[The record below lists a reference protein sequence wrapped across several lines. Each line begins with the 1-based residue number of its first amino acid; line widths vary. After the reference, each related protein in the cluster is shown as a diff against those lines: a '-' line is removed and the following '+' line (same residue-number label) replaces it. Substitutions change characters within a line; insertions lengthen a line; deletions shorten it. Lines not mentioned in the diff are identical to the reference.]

1 MHIVCTD
8 LEGILVPEVW
18 IHVAEKTGIDELKL
32 TTRDVPDYDELMR
45 KRLAI
50 LDEKGIK
57 LKDITEVIRR
67 MEPLEGAT
75 AFVEWLRSRTQLIV
89 VSDTYE
95 EFARPLMKKLGWPT
109 LFCHNL
115 TVSADGAVI
124 GYNLRQR
131 DSKRKAVIAL
141 KSLCY
146 MVIAVGDSYNDI
158 SMLQE
163 SDTGILF
170 RPPDRV
176 KEEFA
181 TLPVCYGY
189 EELKQVIEEKLAQYA

>member
-18 IHVAEKTGIDELKL
+18 IHVAEKTGIEELKL

-50 LDEKGIK
+50 LDEKSIK
-57 LKDITEVIRR
+57 LKDITEVICR
-67 MEPLEGAT
+67 MEPLEGAM
-75 AFVEWLRSRTQLIV
+75 AFVEWLRHRTQLIV

-124 GYNLRQR
+124 DYNLRQK

-141 KSLCY
+141 KSLSY
-146 MVIAVGDSYNDI
+146 HVIAVGDSYNDI
-158 SMLQE
+158 SMLKE
-163 SDTGILF
+163 SDAGILF

-176 KEEFA
+176 KEEFPA
-181 TLPVCYGY
+181 FPVCYGY
-189 EELKQVIEEKLAQYA
+189 ENLKQIVEEKLAEYA